1 VADSDI
7 LGTQEVLCRELD
19 EIERRRGRRIGAKI
33 TLLHDDLE
41 THRERAQRL
50 QLSAL
55 CLSGGG
61 IRSAAFCLGV
71 LQALATKRMLRQ
83 FDYLSTVS
91 GGGFIGGWLQVLIGQ
106 SGGVSGAED
115 AIAQPRPDA
124 LRRLR
129 AYTNY
134 LTPQTGPLSTDTWA
148 GIVLYLRNLLINWA
162 VFAPL
167 FLLLALVPIVYRT
180 AIWVCSDFVWVN
192 LTLLACASVTLLIG
206 VIQACGLIPSH
217 RQPRST
223 TDPTP
228 SYASAGSIQWGIVYP
243 ALGWTLLIPWLLD
256 FANGTFADNTWLAHD
271 ARRIIPVLYLVL
283 MTIGFR
289 LAWWLQKQRVDPG
302 IQLFR
307 ANFGRWILASIGA
320 ALLTW
325 LMLSIADPILR
336 MGLPAGIDA
345 ATVLTVF
352 APLALSV
359 VHVLQTSLYVALRR
373 ETELADLDREWLGR
387 VNAMILRL
395 AVGWTV
401 LALGCLILP
410 LLVSLVQAGSTEATW
425 SGAGVSTWGAITMLV
440 GGAAAWLGK
449 IWPSVKD
456 LAEKPA
462 VMDRIR
468 AFLPALLGILF
479 ATCLLVAF
487 GGVVNLVLAQLQVSV
502 GQALALGAV
511 VDQPKWLPLVLQCV
525 VAATL
530 LIGVMTFRNV
540 NVNRFSMHAVYRN
553 RLTRAFLGSARNR
566 RAQDPFT
573 GFDPQDNTPLSSLL
587 HNANSL
593 FPVINTTLN
602 ITAGN
607 NAAWAERQ
615 AASFT
620 ATPLACGSA
629 ALRHPTQAPTEI
641 DPRGAFVPTVRFAG
655 LETLEQ
661 HPTRAAESGTG
672 LGNALTVSGAA
683 VSPSWG
689 YHSSRVTAFIMTLF
703 NVRLGVWLPNP
714 SKATPDELRLA
725 RPRNSLLALID
736 EMLGKTTDDSQAIY
750 LSDGGHFEN
759 LGLYE
764 MFRRRCSS
772 IVVVDAGADEACSM
786 FDLGN
791 AIRKAEIDLGITVTM
806 RDPMR
811 VYARSRLEA
820 DSELMDTA
828 LGFAV
833 GEVDYGD
840 RHIGRLLYIKP
851 GFLPRIPVDVRSYGA
866 EHKAFPHES
875 TLDQWFSE
883 SQFESYRMLGRYQ
896 MSELVKDIEAG
907 GLPAMFEA
915 AAHAGDEGR
924 ETQVHQDARL
934 AGRIG
939 LALGSAESFAAD

>member
-1 VADSDI
+1 
-7 LGTQEVLCRELD
+7 
-19 EIERRRGRRIGAKI
+19 
-33 TLLHDDLE
+33 
-41 THRERAQRL
+41 
-50 QLSAL
+50 
-55 CLSGGG
+55 
-61 IRSAAFCLGV
+61 
-71 LQALATKRMLRQ
+71 
-83 FDYLSTVS
+83 
-91 GGGFIGGWLQVLIGQ
+91 
-106 SGGVSGAED
+106 
-115 AIAQPRPDA
+115 
-124 LRRLR
+124 
-129 AYTNY
+129 
-134 LTPQTGPLSTDTWA
+134 
-148 GIVLYLRNLLINWA
+148 
-162 VFAPL
+162 
-167 FLLLALVPIVYRT
+167 
-180 AIWVCSDFVWVN
+180 
-192 LTLLACASVTLLIG
+192 
-206 VIQACGLIPSH
+206 
-217 RQPRST
+217 
-223 TDPTP
+223 
-228 SYASAGSIQWGIVYP
+228 
-243 ALGWTLLIPWLLD
+243 
-256 FANGTFADNTWLAHD
+256 
-271 ARRIIPVLYLVL
+271 
-283 MTIGFR
+283 
-289 LAWWLQKQRVDPG
+289 
-302 IQLFR
+302 
-307 ANFGRWILASIGA
+307 
-320 ALLTW
+320 
-325 LMLSIADPILR
+325 
-336 MGLPAGIDA
+336 
-345 ATVLTVF
+345 
-352 APLALSV
+352 
-359 VHVLQTSLYVALRR
+359 
-373 ETELADLDREWLGR
+373 
-387 VNAMILRL
+387 
-395 AVGWTV
+395 
-401 LALGCLILP
+401 
-410 LLVSLVQAGSTEATW
+410 
-425 SGAGVSTWGAITMLV
+425 MLV

-840 RHIGRLLYIKP
+840 GHTGRLLYIKP
-851 GFLPRIPVDVRSYGA
+851 GFLPRIPADVRSYGA